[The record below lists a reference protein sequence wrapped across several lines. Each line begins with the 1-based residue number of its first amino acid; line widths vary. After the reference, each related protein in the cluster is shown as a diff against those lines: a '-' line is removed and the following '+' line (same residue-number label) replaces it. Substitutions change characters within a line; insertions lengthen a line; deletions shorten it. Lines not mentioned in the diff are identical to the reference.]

1 MNDRVKVLAAFKSF
15 QKQPTEAEI
24 VTIARQLLDEH
35 AASRE
40 AATKALNL
48 TCGACQGTGQAHS
61 EIAGGVTTCWACGG
75 DGKPNDKIQSLPALE
90 QADHERLY
98 KLTRLIAGPHGKA
111 VLQVIRE
118 YMPDLFKSEG
128 SMH

>member
-1 MNDRVKVLAAFKSF
+1 MTATFKSF

-24 VTIARQLLDEH
+24 VAIARQLLEEH

-48 TCGACQGTGQAHS
+48 TCGACQGSGQAHS
-61 EIAGGVTTCWACGG
+61 DIAGGVTTCWACGG
-75 DGKPNDKIQSLPALE
+75 NGKPNDRISSLPALE
-90 QADHERLY
+90 PVDDERIY
-98 KLTRLIAGPHGKA
+98 KLGRLLAGPHRVA
-111 VLQVIRE
+111 VLKVIRE

-128 SMH
+128 AVN